1 MQLSWAEVEDE
12 PQNPQPERQQRD
24 GGTVHNDLENRSDQV
39 GRKPDLGEATM
50 AAVLVILTIV
60 AFVAVDAMHLWL
72 RRRSAEA
79 VSETTPVKA
88 FAGVR
93 VPRGLFLDDAHSWA
107 RLTESGELN
116 VGIDE
121 FLTQALGGADRVD
134 LPEPGTKVE
143 KGDTLATVW
152 RQGRKLEV
160 AAPVSGRVVAA
171 NEAVEYHPE
180 TLEADPYGSGW
191 LARVWP
197 VDHTEA
203 LKGLR
208 VGERA
213 AKWLEREIQRFAE
226 FLSQKTSPELV
237 GAMLPDG
244 AHPVVGAAMN
254 LDDEA
259 WKAFEDQ
266 FARSSKS

>member
-1 MQLSWAEVEDE
+1 
-12 PQNPQPERQQRD
+12 
-24 GGTVHNDLENRSDQV
+24 
-39 GRKPDLGEATM
+39 M

-72 RRRSAEA
+72 RRRSVEA
-79 VSETTPVKA
+79 VAGAAPVKA

-93 VPRGLFLDDAHSWA
+93 VPRGLFLNDAHGWA

-116 VGIDE
+116 VGVDE

-143 KGDTLATVW
+143 KGQTLATVW

-160 AAPVSGRVVAA
+160 VAPTSGRIVAT
-171 NEAVEYHPE
+171 NETVEYNPE
-180 TLEADPYGSGW
+180 ALEADPYGSGW
-191 LARVWP
+191 LARIWP

-244 AHPVVGAAMN
+244 AHPVVGAALN
-254 LDDEA
+254 LDDDA
-259 WKAFEDQ
+259 WKEFQKE
-266 FARSSKS
+266 FAHSSNS

>member
-1 MQLSWAEVEDE
+1 
-12 PQNPQPERQQRD
+12 
-24 GGTVHNDLENRSDQV
+24 
-39 GRKPDLGEATM
+39 M

-72 RRRSAEA
+72 KRRSAEA
-79 VSETTPVKA
+79 VTGVAPVKA

-116 VGIDE
+116 VGVDE

-134 LPEPGTKVE
+134 LPEPGTRVE
-143 KGDTLATVW
+143 RGQTLATVW

-160 AAPVSGRVVAA
+160 AAPVSGRVVAT
-171 NEAVEYHPE
+171 NETVAYHPE
-180 TLEADPYGSGW
+180 SVEADPYGSGW
-191 LARVWP
+191 LARLWP
-197 VDHTEA
+197 VDHAEA

-213 AKWLEREIQRFAE
+213 AKWLEREVQRFAE

-237 GAMLPDG
+237 GVMLPDG
-244 AHPVVGAAMN
+244 AHPVVGAALN
-254 LDDEA
+254 LDDAA
-259 WKAFEDQ
+259 WQEFQDQ
-266 FARSSKS
+266 FARNSQS